1 MASTKK
7 LVKFNSSFNHLLW
20 FFLLFFTYMFVPSIL
35 ALIYAAAQGIALDA
49 PEFVTIGIFAQTVGL
64 FPVLALALYFTR
76 QLFIEDWQKTKKN
89 ILLTIGLIVAGV
101 MAIFF
106 LSGIVGVIYEK
117 LGIEG
122 TSENQESL
130 EVMLASKYGLVMIIS
145 IVIFAPILEELIF
158 RKFLFGIAE
167 EKFKWPGWAAIL
179 ISSLVF
185 SLVHLTS
192 GDFEYILLYLPQALV
207 MGVLYHY
214 SKNNIFVSIGI
225 HFLNNLIA
233 VIGIFVL
240 GGIG

>member
-1 MASTKK
+1 MVLFA
-7 LVKFNSSFNHLLW
+7 
-20 FFLLFFTYMFVPSIL
+20 FLYLYVCTIIL
-35 ALIYAAAQGIALDA
+35 ALIYAAAQGIAFSA
-49 PEFVTIGIFAQTVGL
+49 PEFITGIFAQTVGL

-158 RKFLFGIAE
+158 RKFLCGIAE